1 MKSKFKTLLGTVLSL
16 ILVLT
21 SIGFSF
27 AEDEVKAPEKKY
39 HLDIG
44 VVSVIYQN
52 GKWDMG
58 RVYGQTLKV
67 NPKLSFNEDV
77 KVTRILTLDEAENE
91 GILWNKL
98 TSHNIVSTL
107 KGEDTKRK
115 YEWNFDPS
123 ASASITN
130 AKMIKAEGKNISY
143 SVDVLLKEKDKVV
156 NMMELYEHD
165 CKKNGEKFASEVYK
179 YWGGEEG
186 LKAENMT
193 MYNTVQ
199 SIRKG
204 KVPSGIFYLIFVP
217 TIIEYEVAAPDEKDE
232 INIVPEEIENPYGS
246 CSDKISWTETE
257 SHTYTVR
264 KTRSDGSSYSVTRTC
279 NHKYTYE
286 AKLATMAS
294 LKSEKPNGGATLL
307 KSGYGFSIIL
317 NNSITVKQI
326 SDSGSCG
333 KSRTKAYKQTVRPP
347 ALAEVRTN
355 WTVKNAKLNQVQPKT
370 VALEKSSEEGLKSSF
385 ITAQNPVSHHKNRQ
399 IYTDVALKGTAKKP
413 VKHKITAYTYGGGVG
428 SKPFCKSVA
437 LEFTINGNM
446 YEDDATTD
454 RTYNS
459 TNKK

>member
-1 MKSKFKTLLGTVLSL
+1 MKSKFKTLIGAVLSL
-16 ILVLT
+16 ILVFT

-27 AEDEVKAPEKKY
+27 AEDEAKVPEKKY

-77 KVTRILTLDEAENE
+77 KVTRILTLDEAEKE

-107 KGEDTKRK
+107 KGEDTKGK

-165 CKKNGEKFASEVYK
+165 CKKNGEEFASKVYK

-217 TIIEYEVAAPDEKDE
+217 TIIEYEAAVPDEKDE

-246 CSDKISWTETE
+246 CSDKITWTETE

-317 NNSITVKQI
+317 NNIEENRILHAQKNIEKQSLIMYNICCALSTKLCTPLVGMSGAVRSIIQRRWKKNQGGNKN
-326 SDSGSCG
+326 GSNFNETIAG
-333 KSRTKAYKQTVRPP
+333 SRCTF
-347 ALAEVRTN
+347 RT
-355 WTVKNAKLNQVQPKT
+355 P
-370 VALEKSSEEGLKSSF
+370 
-385 ITAQNPVSHHKNRQ
+385 
-399 IYTDVALKGTAKKP
+399 
-413 VKHKITAYTYGGGVG
+413 
-428 SKPFCKSVA
+428 
-437 LEFTINGNM
+437 
-446 YEDDATTD
+446 
-454 RTYNS
+454 
-459 TNKK
+459 NKEMEP